1 MKMTQLKL
9 LSAAFF
15 TAAIVASPA
24 MARHHHTVSQY
35 SPDGTYVVPLQ
46 GGSPNYNYAY
56 HRNDVRC
63 VSAPRVGQFASEQWD
78 NDVPCMPG
86 TMTY

>member
-1 MKMTQLKL
+1 MTQLKL
-9 LSAAFF
+9 LSAAMF
-15 TAAIVASPA
+15 AAAVIASPA
-24 MARHHHTVSQY
+24 LARHHHATSQY
-35 SPDGTYVVPLQ
+35 STGDAYVVPAQ
-46 GGSPNYNYAY
+46 GGAPYASGN

-78 NDVPCMPG
+78 NDVPCEPG

>member
-1 MKMTQLKL
+1 MTQLKL
-9 LSAAFF
+9 LSAALL
-15 TAAIVASPA
+15 TSAVIASPA
-24 MARHHHTVSQY
+24 MARHHHAAASQY
-35 SPDGTYVVPLQ
+35 SPDGAYVVPLQ
-46 GGSPNYNYAY
+46 GGSPNYTYAY

>member
-9 LSAAFF
+9 LSAALLS
-15 TAAIVASPA
+15 AAVIASPA
-24 MARHHHTVSQY
+24 MARHHHAASQY
-35 SPDGTYVVPLQ
+35 SPDEGYVVPAQ
-46 GGSPNYNYAY
+46 SGAPYYAY
-56 HRNDVRC
+56 ANHRNDVRC

-78 NDVPCMPG
+78 NDVPCIPG

>member
-1 MKMTQLKL
+1 MTQLKL
-9 LSAAFF
+9 LSAALL
-15 TAAIVASPA
+15 ASAVIASPA
-24 MARHHHTVSQY
+24 MARHHHTASQY
-35 SPDGTYVVPLQ
+35 SPDGVYVVPLQ
-46 GGSPNYNYAY
+46 GGSPNYTYAY

-86 TMTY
+86 TMSY

>member
-1 MKMTQLKL
+1 MTRLKL
-9 LSAAFF
+9 LSAALF
-15 TAAIVASPA
+15 TAAIIASPA
-24 MARHHHTVSQY
+24 MARHHHAASQY
-35 SPDGTYVVPLQ
+35 APDDAYVVSMQ
-46 GGSPNYNYAY
+46 GGSPNYTYAN

>member
-1 MKMTQLKL
+1 MTQLKL
-9 LSAAFF
+9 LSAALF
-15 TAAIVASPA
+15 TAAIIASPA
-24 MARHHHTVSQY
+24 MARHHHAASQY
-35 SPDGTYVVPLQ
+35 SPDDANEVPLQ
-46 GGSPNYNYAY
+46 GGSPNYTYAN

>member
-1 MKMTQLKL
+1 MTQLKL
-9 LSAAFF
+9 LSAALF
-15 TAAIVASPA
+15 TAAIIASPA
-24 MARHHHTVSQY
+24 MARHHHAASQY
-35 SPDGTYVVPLQ
+35 SPEDAYVVPLQ
-46 GGSPNYNYAY
+46 ANYTYAN